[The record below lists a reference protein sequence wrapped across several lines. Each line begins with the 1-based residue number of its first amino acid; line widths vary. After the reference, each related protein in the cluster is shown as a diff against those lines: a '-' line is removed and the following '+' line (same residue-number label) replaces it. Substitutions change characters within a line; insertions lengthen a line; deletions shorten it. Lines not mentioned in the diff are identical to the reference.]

1 MSWRRSAL
9 KVCLGSCVLKSHPG
23 SPPAST
29 PQSGHCFSRFPFPP
43 HGSFPL
49 PIKSFYNWSSFSRQ
63 AGGIACTRSQW
74 ALEKFASCTFF
85 SEVLWKLSSASL
97 SNSCIPWTHCLPA
110 VRLLCSVVASLP
122 WVFSFLLSS
131 EDQHPCAVSAA
142 VFFCVWVCREKGATK
157 RAALGL
163 EWGEVSLIFH
173 QTHEPQITPSPQR
186 LLQVGALASWAC
198 ESCFLPFC
206 LWVTWKLF
214 LKLYSMSPTWEWVP
228 FQEGI
233 CKSNLFI
240 SSMKL
245 AYVPN

>member
-49 PIKSFYNWSSFSRQ
+49 PIKSFYNWSSFSRW
-63 AGGIACTRSQW
+63 AEGIVYTSSLW

-85 SEVLWKLSSASL
+85 SEVLWKLSSVSL
-97 SNSCIPWTHCLPA
+97 SNSCIPLRHCLPA
-110 VRLLCSVVASLP
+110 IRFLCSVVASQP

-131 EDQHPCAVSAA
+131 EDQHRCAVSAA
-142 VFFCVWVCREKGATK
+142 VFFCVWVRREKGATK

-163 EWGEVSLIFH
+163 EGEKCPLSSIRHRSLKSHPLPKGFFRWEPWLPEPVSLVF
-173 QTHEPQITPSPQR
+173 
-186 LLQVGALASWAC
+186 
-198 ESCFLPFC
+198 FPF
-206 LWVTWKLF
+206 V
-214 LKLYSMSPTWEWVP
+214 S
-228 FQEGI
+228 G
-233 CKSNLFI
+233 
-240 SSMKL
+240 
-245 AYVPN
+245 